1 MDTGTFDCPFLF
13 SIALSSSWQLKEL
26 TGPSWDLS
34 PGPSW
39 HSAQLRT
46 MFHLPVPLLSALAGP
61 VPTCGCPAA
70 HPAGR
75 RKLLYPSLS
84 MRQTC
89 SVFWQKA
96 DGGGD
101 VYQDPSHF
109 CWLFATGVTLSCC
122 VAPYR
127 SALPDGRAG
136 LHQWLR
142 DFPGH
147 GPDPPQPGAVSPA

>member
-1 MDTGTFDCPFLF
+1 MINTGTFDGPFLF
-13 SIALSSSWQLKEL
+13 SVALSSSWQLKEL

-46 MFHLPVPLLSALAGP
+46 MFHLPVPLLSALTGP

-75 RKLLYPSLS
+75 RKLLYPMS

-89 SVFWQKA
+89 FGFWQKA
-96 DGGGD
+96 GGGGD
-101 VYQDPSHF
+101 VYRDPSHF
-109 CWLFATGVTLSCC
+109 RWLFATGVTLCSLQVCT
-122 VAPYR
+122 PR
-127 SALPDGRAG
+127 RAG
-136 LHQWLR
+136 R
-142 DFPGH
+142 PTSMATRFPRTW
-147 GPDPPQPGAVSPA
+147 S